1 MKTDT
6 IEGSARGIVLSHPEW
21 AGLEHLPAREFLH
34 AVKARDLE
42 MVEMR
47 EIARLATKKAL
58 ENYQPIAPE
67 ASLELTVQIEGGEYV
82 FQLLGLKK
90 SCPPVV
96 FATARVNP
104 RNRSVAVNVS
114 GLALRSD

>member
-1 MKTDT
+1 MKTDNT
-6 IEGSARGIVLSHPEW
+6 EGPERGMLLSHPEW
-21 AGLEHLPAREFLH
+21 AGLEHLPAREFLQ

-42 MVEMR
+42 VAEMR
-47 EIARLATKKAL
+47 EIARLATRKAL
-58 ENYQPIAPE
+58 EDYQPIAPE
-67 ASLELTVQIEGGEYV
+67 VPLDLTVQIEGGEYV
-82 FQLLGLKK
+82 FQLFGLTE

-104 RNRSVAVNVS
+104 RNRSVAVKVS

>member
-1 MKTDT
+1 MKNDT
-6 IEGSARGIVLSHPEW
+6 IEGPVRGFLLSHPEW
-21 AGLEHLPAREFLH
+21 AGLEHLPAREFLQ

-42 MVEMR
+42 VAEMR

-67 ASLELTVQIEGGEYV
+67 VPLELTVQIKDGEYF
-82 FQLLGLKK
+82 FQLLGLTKL
-90 SCPPVV
+90 CPPVV

-104 RNRSVAVNVS
+104 GNRSVAVKVS